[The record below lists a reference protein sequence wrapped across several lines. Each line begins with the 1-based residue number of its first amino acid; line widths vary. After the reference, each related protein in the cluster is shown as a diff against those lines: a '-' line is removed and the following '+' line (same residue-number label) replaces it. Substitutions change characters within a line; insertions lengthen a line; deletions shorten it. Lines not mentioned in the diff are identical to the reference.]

1 MDELKERIRRE
12 GRHLGSGILKV
23 DSFLTH
29 QVDLLLLQRAGRDLA
44 EHLSSLGA
52 TKVLPAEISG
62 IAPAAFT
69 ALALGI
75 PMIYARKARPVTM
88 PATVF
93 EEKAPSHTKGTLVSL
108 IVSPEFLHT
117 EDRVLIIDDFLATGQ
132 TIAALARIVQGS
144 GARLVGIGSCIEKT
158 FEGGRELLR
167 PLDVPIYS
175 LAVIKRID
183 GNEVVFEDEG

>member
-52 TKVLPAEISG
+52 TKVLTAEISG